1 MSARSHSKW
10 NRTLTWMLSAALIVQ
25 GGAVASASDF
35 GSEVSAETTEEAPQT
50 VEMEE
55 EAGSEP
61 EFADDASGSTGETT
75 DEGNNEPNVE
85 SREGDDAAEGEIV
98 CNGYR
103 RCFYGCSRFYIR
115 DSDGRGGHSVRWSL
129 SG

>member
-25 GGAVASASDF
+25 GGAVVSASDF
-35 GSEVSAETTEEAPQT
+35 GSEVSAETTEEAPET

-61 EFADDASGSTGETT
+61 EFADDASDSIGETT
-75 DEGNNEPNVE
+75 DEGNSEANVE
-85 SREGDDAAEGEIV
+85 PEKVMRQKLF
-98 CNGYR
+98 C
-103 RCFYGCSRFYIR
+103 GCSGFYIR
-115 DSDGRGGHSVRWSL
+115 DSDGRGGHSIRWTL

>member
-25 GGAVASASDF
+25 GGAVVSASDF
-35 GSEVSAETTEEAPQT
+35 GSEVSAETTEEAPET

-61 EFADDASGSTGETT
+61 EFADDASDSIGETT
-75 DEGNNEPNVE
+75 DEGNSEANVE
-85 SREGDDAAEGEIV
+85 PGEGARAQIA
-98 CNGYR
+98 
-103 RCFYGCSRFYIR
+103 
-115 DSDGRGGHSVRWSL
+115 GRPCR
-129 SG
+129 